1 MTRITHRDIALRL
14 GISQSTVSRALRSD
28 PRIPLGRR
36 KQIQQACA
44 DLGYQ
49 ADARLSELAAARWH
63 KARTSVPPTI
73 AYINHSRTSEVAGP
87 ISIPALEKQGALLGY
102 RVETFHR
109 GDYASSAK
117 LQRVLRN
124 RGITDLI
131 LGPVFDKTLAVE
143 LDWEKFICVQV
154 LPAIFPQP
162 FHSVVRDNFNSVLL
176 AWRKAVARGHR
187 RIGITLVRH
196 PTTVPLHDDV
206 QRSSAVHACQTELF
220 PELPA
225 IVPFRMAWVWP
236 AMGRLFADWVE
247 QHRPDVVIGFND
259 SVQSFYDPRSR
270 LRPAFI
276 SLHKHVPDGCP
287 GILSDISLC
296 SKEAVNLLHFCRR
309 TYQWGIPE
317 NRIDH
322 LVEPT
327 WFDGDPLRQAG

>member
-1 MTRITHRDIALRL
+1 MTRITHKDIALRL

-28 PRIPLGRR
+28 PKISLARC
-36 KQIQQACA
+36 KQVQQACA

-49 ADARLSELAAARWH
+49 ANAKLSELASARWH
-63 KARTSVPPTI
+63 KARASVPPTI
-73 AYINHSRTSEVAGP
+73 AYINHGRATEVAGP
-87 ISIPALEKQGALLGY
+87 ILLSALEKQGASLGY

-109 GDYASSAK
+109 GEYANSAK

-131 LGPVFDKTLAVE
+131 LGPMFDETLKVE

-154 LPAIFPQP
+154 LPALSPRP

-187 RIGITLVRH
+187 RIGITLVSH
-196 PTTVPLHDDV
+196 STPVPLHDDV
-206 QRSSAVHACQTELF
+206 QRSSAVHACQTVLF

-225 IVPFRMAWVWP
+225 IIPFKPVLDWP
-236 AMGRLFADWVE
+236 TARRLFAEWVE
-247 QHRPDVVIGFND
+247 LHRPDVVIGFND
-259 SVQSFYDPRSR
+259 SVQLLHDPRAR
-270 LRPAFI
+270 HRPAFFA
-276 SLHKHVPDGCP
+276 LHKDSPAGCP
-287 GILSDISLC
+287 GILNDIPLC
-296 SKEAVNLLHFCRR
+296 SAEAVNLLHFCRR

-322 LVEPT
+322 VVEPT
-327 WFDGDPLRQAG
+327 WCDGDPPGQTL

>member
-1 MTRITHRDIALRL
+1 MTRITHGDIALRL

-28 PRIPLGRR
+28 PRIPPGRR
-36 KQIQQACA
+36 RQIQQACA
-44 DLGYQ
+44 ELGYQ
-49 ADARLSELAAARWH
+49 ADARLSELASARWH
-63 KARTSVPPTI
+63 KAQASVPPTI
-73 AYINHSRTSEVAGP
+73 AYINHSRSAEVAGP

-102 RVETFHR
+102 RIETFHR
-109 GDYASSAK
+109 GEYATSAK

-131 LGPVFDKTLAVE
+131 LGPVFDETLTVE

-154 LPAIFPQP
+154 LPALSPRP

-187 RIGITLVRH
+187 RIGITLVSH
-196 PTTVPLHDDV
+196 HTAVPLPDDLL
-206 QRSSAVHACQTELF
+206 RSSAIHACQTELF

-225 IVPFRMAWVWP
+225 IVPFKPVTDWPTARRLLAEWV
-236 AMGRLFADWVE
+236 AF
-247 QHRPDVVIGFND
+247 HRPDVVIGFND
-259 SVQSFYDPRSR
+259 SVQLLYHPRVQ
-270 LRPAFI
+270 PAFI
-276 SLHKHVPDGCP
+276 SLHKNSPGGCP
-287 GILSDISLC
+287 GVLSDIPLC

-327 WFDGDPLRQAG
+327 WFDGDPPRETC